1 MADPTNHRI
10 NEPAG
15 SATARVLAGLAGAV
29 IVVAG
34 ATFAAGPPRKELI
47 THDDA
52 LPYRTDRKGRTDI
65 PFEILLAEQKP
76 EVVVVGSSI
85 VACAFDEAAFEKQ
98 IGMEALDLTVAGSM
112 SATWYLVIK
121 NRVAAANPPPKY
133 CILGFRDTYLTVPEY
148 RADGGYKQI
157 VDRYVDG
164 PEPLL
169 DRLAYLSDLG
179 PLEYTLRRYW
189 APAQRK
195 SEIVER
201 VEGFVKADA
210 TGFLLGHSPDEMRTA
225 VDVVFA
231 DDRKQPSKLTKKQRR
246 AAKLAM
252 GNYFDFESELPESF
266 LPEMV
271 RICREAGIQL
281 VLMRMR
287 PRRNAEFP
295 DDRSHFPTALKV
307 DLPRYERALEAY
319 LASESV
325 PLLDFSEDDRIPFE
339 WFANGDH
346 LNREEARVGF
356 TELLSEA
363 FLALVA
369 RLEAQKKD

>member
-1 MADPTNHRI
+1 MTDPTNHRI
-10 NEPAG
+10 SEPAG

-52 LPYRTDRKGRTDI
+52 LPYRTDRKGRTDT

-121 NRVAAANPPPKY
+121 NRIAAANPPPKY

-210 TGFLLGHSPDEMRTA
+210 TGFLLGHSPDEMRAA